1 MKKENIENQPGEDN
15 PISICDLMKGNTS
28 EVLKK
33 MESQIPTYLQLYSD
47 IYKEYIHT
55 IDDLF
60 GNCYIS
66 EKEFFDKIPIDQN
79 TLKLIDSNWKNSTK
93 ILGNQID
100 MSTNFLRVYSQMR
113 ISAIRAYDQYMHT
126 VMGYYANMLSQ
137 FNSSLEK

>member
-1 MKKENIENQPGEDN
+1 MKLENMENQPGEDSSM
-15 PISICDLMKGNTS
+15 SICDLMQGNTS

-33 MESQIPTYLQLYSD
+33 MESQIPTYVQLYSD

-60 GNCYIS
+60 GTCYIS

-79 TLKLIDSNWKNSTK
+79 TLKLIDSYWKNSIK
-93 ILGNQID
+93 IFGNQID

-113 ISAIRAYDQYMHT
+113 ISSIQAYDQYMHA
-126 VMGYYANMLSQ
+126 VMDYYANMLSQ
-137 FNSSLEK
+137 FNSSLER